1 MHVKN
6 LFSMLSVRCGSLGLM
21 LGAGIG
27 VVACGGGSARSAPAT
42 SATSSPADDETTAD
56 LTEHHRYHHHGGIT
70 LFIAMSL
77 DTLGVSPEQQA
88 GVERIRRDLY
98 ARMEPARAAE
108 QNLTATLANGIAT
121 GSVDTAAVDAA
132 LAQLVVAAA
141 AVQAASAV
149 PLNDLHAL
157 LTPPERVALVD
168 KVQAHW
174 AVWQKANADQAGAV
188 QTEGDYFTRLATDLG
203 LTAEQVG
210 RIRAG
215 LADESKAAPPFDPQE
230 VSTVL
235 VAFGDAFRGDHF
247 DAVAFTTARVANA
260 HMVGWAAA
268 HMAHFLEA
276 VSPVLTADQ
285 RANLA
290 QRLSEHASHNPSAEA
305 SP

>member
-6 LFSMLSVRCGSLGLM
+6 GFSIRAVRCGSLGLV

-27 VVACGGGSARSAPAT
+27 LVACGGSSAHGVPAT
-42 SATSSPADDETTAD
+42 SATSSPVDDETTAD

-88 GVERIRRDLY
+88 AVERIRKDLH
-98 ARMEPARAAE
+98 ARMQPARAAE
-108 QNLTATLANGIAT
+108 QNLTAVLANGIAT
-121 GSVDTAAVDAA
+121 GSVDTVAADAA
-132 LAQLVVAAA
+132 LAQLVAAAA
-141 AVQAASAV
+141 AVQDASAV

-174 AVWQKANADQAGAV
+174 AVWQKANADQAGPA
-188 QTEGDYFTRLATDLG
+188 QTEGGYFDRLATDLG

-215 LADESKAAPPFDPQE
+215 LADASKAAPPFDPQE
-230 VSTVL
+230 VSAVL
-235 VAFGDAFRGDHF
+235 AAFGDAFRSDHF
-247 DAVAFTTARVANA
+247 DAVAFTTARSANA
-260 HMVGWAAA
+260 HMVGSAAA

-276 VSPVLTADQ
+276 VSPVLTAEQ
-285 RANLA
+285 RADFA
-290 QRLSEHASHNPSAEA
+290 QRLREHASHNPSAEA
-305 SP
+305 TP